1 MAGIGFRLQNLFKED
16 YFSSRIKA
24 YGYAGLVTAGPWLTV
39 VISIALLQWL
49 LSRFAF
55 IAFAERQL
63 FLLTISY
70 SFIFSLLLT
79 GGWQLIITRYVADLL
94 YEKRSGEAF
103 AAFLGISK
111 VVSLLAALCA
121 FIFLSF
127 SSLPFLY
134 KLVAFC
140 FFISITLIW
149 ILMIFLTA
157 AKYYQSIAYAFLG
170 GSVVSVACALW
181 FARSGLPL
189 PVGEHTQALGLLSG
203 FAGGMV
209 LTLFA
214 LFYALLLTFPAH
226 GTTRQFAFLAYLDRY
241 PSLFWTGLLYNAGIW
256 VCNWF
261 IWFGEGAGQNG
272 VFRFHTAYDSAV
284 FWAYLTI
291 VPTLTIFVV
300 SIETRFYER
309 YRMFFSYVNYGGTLQ
324 QIRQAKSSM
333 LQVLRYEME
342 RLLRVQ
348 GVFTLFAI
356 LAAGYARPVL
366 HVSEEFIT
374 LFRFAAIGAFANGI
388 LLILLLLLLYFEDRS
403 GALRSA
409 AFFFVCNTV
418 LSFMLLPYG
427 FNAYGVSFALGS
439 TLSFL
444 YAGLRLVQYVSR
456 IDYYA
461 FCGHTHAERT
471 RDTFTRLGRKLD
483 TQQEKRGHR
492 I

>member
-39 VISIALLQWL
+39 VVSIALLQWL
-49 LSRFAF
+49 LGRFTF
-55 IAFAERQL
+55 ITFAERQL
-63 FLLTISY
+63 FLLTVSY
-70 SFIFSLLLT
+70 SFIFSLILT
-79 GGWQLIITRYVADLL
+79 GGLQLVVTRYIADLL
-94 YEKRSGEAF
+94 YEKQSNDVF
-103 AAFLGISK
+103 STFLGVTKI
-111 VVSLLAALCA
+111 VCLLAAVCA

-140 FFISITLIW
+140 LFISITLIW

-170 GSVVSVACALW
+170 GSLVSVALALW
-181 FARSGLPL
+181 FVRDGLPL
-189 PVGEHTQALGLLSG
+189 SIGEHTQAFGLLSG
-203 FAGGMV
+203 FSIGMM

-214 LFYALLLTFPAH
+214 LFYALLLTFPA
-226 GTTRQFAFLAYLDRY
+226 RDMKKQFAFLAYFDRY
-241 PSLFWTGLLYNAGIW
+241 PSLFWTGLLYNLGIW
-256 VCNWF
+256 VCNWI
-261 IWFGEGAGQNG
+261 IWFGEGAGEDG

-284 FWAYLTI
+284 FWAYITI

-300 SIETRFYER
+300 FIETRFYER
-309 YRMFFSYVNYGGTLQ
+309 YRIFFSYVNNGGTLH
-324 QIRQAKSSM
+324 QIKQAKASM

-348 GVFTLFAI
+348 GLFTLFII
-356 LAAGYARPVL
+356 LVAGYAKPIL

-388 LLILLLLLLYFEDRS
+388 LLILLLLLLYFEDRK
-403 GALRSA
+403 GAWRSA
-409 AFFFVCNTV
+409 AFFFACNAT
-418 LSFMLLPYG
+418 LSLMMLPYG
-427 FNAYGVSFALGS
+427 YDAYGVSFAFGS
-439 TLSFL
+439 TLAFL

-456 IDYYA
+456 IDYHA
-461 FCGHTHAERT
+461 FCSHTHAERN
-471 RDTFTRLGRKLD
+471 RDLFTRLGNKLD
-483 TQQEKRGHR
+483 TIQQKRGSR
-492 I
+492 M